1 VEKAA
6 MNAVFALERE
16 LNNTAKDRSKE
27 KIGYD
32 IESLCGRTGNLRFI
46 EVKGRRKDATTV
58 TITKNE
64 IIYGLNLPQQF
75 ILALAFVDDKSVE
88 VHYVQNAFRFEPDFG
103 VTSVN
108 FNVKD
113 LLTKSVH
120 HQIIILKE

>member
-1 VEKAA
+1 
-6 MNAVFALERE
+6 M
-16 LNNTAKDRSKE
+16 
-27 KIGYD
+27 
-32 IESLCGRTGNLRFI
+32 
-46 EVKGRRKDATTV
+46 V

-75 ILALAFVDDKSVE
+75 ILALAFVDGKSVE
-88 VHYVQNAFRFEPDFG
+88 VHYVQNAFRFELDFG

-120 HQIIILKE
+120 HQTIILKE